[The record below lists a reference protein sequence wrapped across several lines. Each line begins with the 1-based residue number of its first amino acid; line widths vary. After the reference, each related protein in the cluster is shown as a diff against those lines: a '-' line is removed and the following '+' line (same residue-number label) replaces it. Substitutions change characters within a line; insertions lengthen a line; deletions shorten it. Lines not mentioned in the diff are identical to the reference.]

1 MAKPVWW
8 NRCPAS
14 CSATLRKRGV
24 QPCRRN
30 RQAQARTPIGVP
42 LDRRSSLGDQMRS
55 HFRPEDSNPAK
66 EQADGAAFDDFRN
79 SVTQALSNLQATIN
93 DPSVDEAAKKASD
106 SLVEAL
112 KTELDSS
119 WNPTSDS

>member
-1 MAKPVWW
+1 MSEESSGAGTHADWRAVG
-8 NRCPAS
+8 
-14 CSATLRKRGV
+14 SAFS
-24 QPCRRN
+24 
-30 RQAQARTPIGVP
+30 A
-42 LDRRSSLGDQMRS
+42 LGDQMRS
-55 HFRPEDSNPAK
+55 HFRREDSNPAK
-66 EQADGAAFDDFRN
+66 EQADGAAFDAFRN